1 MTKDFI
7 SDRVNFAPLNKK
19 TEKNE
24 ISINYRGQPKHW
36 IGNR

>member
-24 ISINYRGQPKHW
+24 ESYNSFISNY
-36 IGNR
+36 NFN